1 VNPHGDK
8 ITKKILLVLGAA
20 VFTFTAHGATI
31 VFSDLGPGDTYDQA
45 SGYGVTGGGADIAA
59 KFIAGASG
67 DLANIDLGL
76 TFSAGVSGPVNVF
89 LYGDASGT
97 PDNLNQTL
105 LGSGTPTVA
114 FGTTDN
120 SLVSFAV
127 AGTVPVTI
135 GTTYWLVLKPA
146 AATGF
151 DVWNLSSPPTPGSVD
166 TSADHATWTGVGPA
180 AILPAFRLTAT
191 SATGV
196 PDSGATFL
204 LLLAALIPLF
214 FSQRNLIRRQ
224 VSQ

>member
-1 VNPHGDK
+1 MR
-8 ITKKILLVLGAA
+8 KILFILS
-20 VFTFTAHGATI
+20 TAFLALTARGNTI
-31 VFSDLGPGDTYDQA
+31 VFSDLGPADTYDQA
-45 SGYGVTGGGADIAA
+45 SGYGVVGGGADIAA
-59 KFIAGASG
+59 EFTAGASG

-97 PDNLNQTL
+97 PDNANQTL

-114 FGTTDN
+114 FGTTNN

-127 AGTVPVTI
+127 AGTVPVTM

-151 DVWNLSSPPTPGSVD
+151 DVWNLSSPATPGSVD

-180 AILPAFRLTAT
+180 AILPAFRITA
-191 SATGV
+191 SGAAGV

-204 LLLAALIPLF
+204 LMLGSLAALLALHRMLP
-214 FSQRNLIRRQ
+214 RQ
-224 VSQ
+224 QASR